1 MILAGEKEKGI
12 KYERFYLFVAG
23 AFQDMQK
30 PRMNKTKP
38 WTTPEDG
45 S

>member
-1 MILAGEKEKGI
+1 MILAGEMKKDF
-12 KYERFYLFVAG
+12 KCERLYLFVAG

-38 WTTPEDG
+38 WTAPEDG